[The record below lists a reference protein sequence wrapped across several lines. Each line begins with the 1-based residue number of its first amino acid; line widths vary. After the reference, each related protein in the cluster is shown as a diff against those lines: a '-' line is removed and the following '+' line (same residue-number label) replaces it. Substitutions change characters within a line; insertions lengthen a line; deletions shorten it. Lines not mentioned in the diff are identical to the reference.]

1 MTIFSKTKLR
11 FSIFLLTFLLTASVQ
26 GAFADIVSLSKESS
40 LVALDLPEGYILLN
54 AGADN
59 TSYQLQSTIMPVSLI
74 IRFYA
79 KDEYAGAKA
88 ALEDNLTRLTATSD
102 LESFKWRQQDTALA
116 EISFKLG
123 NAPVSGYAAATVL
136 PEDAGTIILLC
147 WSKTEDYEQC
157 ANLML
162 STIDSLCIDY
172 GSYFSPGLVT
182 SYAYPAGTENIPVEF
197 TIDGHTIRSELSAT
211 DREASEY
218 VIERE
223 YELLTLYANST
234 LWQEAWKRYYRMIF
248 RDSCGRMKRPAFDI
262 YNALA
267 PDCADETDLAQK
279 LLQWMQDCSYEREK
293 NNSDFASLPSML
305 LGGGSDCDS
314 RSMMLAVLLR
324 AMNMDSCIFVS
335 ATFSHAVAGFVSSH
349 PGHSFTAEG
358 KNYLMGETTAKD
370 LTWGKIAAE
379 MDDQRQWLPVIF
391 PY

>member
-1 MTIFSKTKLR
+1 MTIFSKTKPR
-11 FSIFLLTFLLTASVQ
+11 FSIFLLTFLLTAAVQ
-26 GAFADIVSLSKESS
+26 GAFADIVSISKEHS
-40 LVALDLPEGYILLN
+40 LIALDLPEGYILLS
-54 AGADN
+54 AGSDN
-59 TSYQLQSTIMPVSLI
+59 KSYQLQSTILPVSLI
-74 IRFYA
+74 IKLYD
-79 KDEYAGAKA
+79 KDVYAGAKE
-88 ALEDNLTRLTATSD
+88 ALEDNLSRLSATGD
-102 LESFKWRQQDTALA
+102 LETFKWRQQNAALS
-116 EISFKLG
+116 EVTFKLG
-123 NAPVSGYAAATVL
+123 NAPMAGYAASAEL
-136 PEDAGTIILLC
+136 PEDAGTIVLLS
-147 WSKTEDYEQC
+147 WSKEDDYEQC

-162 STIDSLCIDY
+162 STLDSLCIDY

-182 SYAYPAGTENIPVEF
+182 SYAYPETGGTLPVELS
-197 TIDGHTIRSELSAT
+197 IDGHTIRSEIAAT
-211 DREASEY
+211 DKEASEY
-218 VIERE
+218 FIERE
-223 YELLTLYANST
+223 YELLTLYANSRI
-234 LWQEAWKRYYRMIF
+234 WQDAWKRYYRMIF
-248 RDSCGRMKRPAFDI
+248 RDSCARMKRPAFDI

-279 LLQWMQDCSYEREK
+279 LLRWMQDCSYEREK

-305 LGGGSDCDS
+305 LGGGSDCDA